1 MFTQIISPIAYVYDA
16 QTNKLIGYAT
26 FNLSSESEKRILYLV
41 SKGAPFDNI
50 TVFNLNF
57 HPTADYVAPVPLE
70 PHRRKATFRAL
81 FTKRGTGD
89 SIPNEIHGSFVTRM
103 RSAEL
108 AQSYTSS
115 ADFYDI
121 KVDSIVEIKQD

>member
-1 MFTQIISPIAYVYDA
+1 MFTQIISPITYVYDA
-16 QTNKLIGYAT
+16 QTNKPIGYAT
-26 FNLSSESEKRILYLV
+26 FNLAAESEKKILDLV
-41 SKGAPFDNI
+41 NKGVPLDNI

-57 HPTADYVAPVPLE
+57 HPTADYVPPVPLE

-89 SIPNEIHGSFVTRM
+89 SIPIEIHGSFVTRM
-103 RSAEL
+103 RSTEL
-108 AQSYTSS
+108 AQIYTSS

-121 KVDSIVEIKQD
+121 KVDSIVEVKQD